1 MTYSRHM
8 TVISSEGEARIE
20 ELLSSG
26 GNVPRGITLSVLCN
40 CLKRKKYAYIRIFTI
55 YVW

>member
-1 MTYSRHM
+1 M
-8 TVISSEGEARIE
+8 ISSEGEARIE